1 MRTTMSGALALLV
14 CATLLGACGDDATTP
29 GPASGTASSSPSPSS
44 SPGASEPE
52 PTEPSVQPATGAQVE
67 LGSLTLNLPAGFE
80 PREASSMG
88 GDLVTASG
96 PDGAA
101 RIAFVAAEDFNRQSL
116 DKAVEFAITTGFW
129 TRKPKRLPDVEVDG
143 VTMYHLSGP
152 SGAGFTDVQFGTEHG
167 GYDTSLTIS
176 ASGSAAERQHL
187 IDSILATASWQ

>member
-14 CATLLGACGDDATTP
+14 CATLLGACGEDATTP
-29 GPASGTASSSPSPSS
+29 GPASSSSSGSS
-44 SPGASEPE
+44 SGASEPEPE
-52 PTEPSVQPATGAQVE
+52 PTEPSVQPATGAKVE
-67 LGSLTLNLPAGFE
+67 LGGLTLNLPAGFE

-129 TRKPKRLPDVEVDG
+129 THKPRRLPDVEVDG

-152 SGAGFTDVQFGTEHG
+152 SGAGFIDVQFGAEHG
-167 GYDTSLTIS
+167 GYDTNLTIS
-176 ASGSAAERQHL
+176 ASGSAVERQHL
-187 IDSILATASWQ
+187 IDSILATATWQ